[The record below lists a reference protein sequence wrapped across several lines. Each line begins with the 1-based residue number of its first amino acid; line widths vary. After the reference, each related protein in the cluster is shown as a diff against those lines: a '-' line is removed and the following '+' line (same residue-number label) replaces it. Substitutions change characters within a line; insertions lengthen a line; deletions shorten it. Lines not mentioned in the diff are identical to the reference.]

1 MLDRLWQEYEPV
13 GVLEETLV
21 QRIATCLWRLARVLR
36 AENGE
41 IRKRLDCAIA
51 EGVLRA
57 SDKRNLDM
65 AALDLL
71 GVGLLF
77 STSNETDQKLST
89 RERLSVMQKYQSD
102 LRRNDKSVEY
112 LRVALS
118 KVKSELASKGH
129 LSEPVQELLVD
140 TFGLTNNVFVKACL
154 LLAGGKTL
162 VRDSSPEEASDEE
175 TPNGIDVAIRV
186 IDLRMKE
193 LESLKQYR
201 LESAKL
207 EREAEARSLS
217 LPAEDATDKLLRY
230 EAHLDRQLYRAMD
243 QLERLRST

>member
-1 MLDRLWQEYEPV
+1 MITAGDGEEDLQEFDTLLDRLWQEYEPV

-41 IRKRLDCAIA
+41 ICKRLDCAIA

-71 GVGLLF
+71 GAGALF
-77 STSNETDQKLST
+77 STSNETDQKVST

-102 LRRNDKSVEY
+102 LRRNDKRVEY

-129 LSEPVQELLVD
+129 LSEPVQ
-140 TFGLTNNVFVKACL
+140 KSC
-154 LLAGGKTL
+154 
-162 VRDSSPEEASDEE
+162 SW
-175 TPNGIDVAIRV
+175 IR
-186 IDLRMKE
+186 
-193 LESLKQYR
+193 
-201 LESAKL
+201 SA
-207 EREAEARSLS
+207 
-217 LPAEDATDKLLRY
+217 
-230 EAHLDRQLYRAMD
+230 
-243 QLERLRST
+243 